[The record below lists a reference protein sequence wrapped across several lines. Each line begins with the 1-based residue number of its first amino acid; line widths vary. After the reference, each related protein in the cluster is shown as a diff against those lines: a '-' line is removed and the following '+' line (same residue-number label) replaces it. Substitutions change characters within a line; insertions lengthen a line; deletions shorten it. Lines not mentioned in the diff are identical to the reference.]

1 MTGTIRTSELV
12 QCASFKAL
20 GEVQPFKVIVS
31 SNVLLLMV
39 RSGLVINFCYYYYY
53 YYYERGRTV
62 SLRRGRE
69 RESNILLL
77 LLLSLLL
84 HIKYDLF

>member
-1 MTGTIRTSELV
+1 MTGTVRTSELV

-39 RSGLVINFCYYYYY
+39 RSGLVINSVIIIIMR
-53 YYYERGRTV
+53 ENRVTKKRQ
-62 SLRRGRE
+62 RE
-69 RESNILLL
+69 RE
-77 LLLSLLL
+77 
-84 HIKYDLF
+84 